1 MITDEE
7 HLYGSIRQRMVK
19 LLESIEEPITAE
31 DIASSLDI
39 DVNNV
44 YIHLAHLA
52 KTVRRSSSGKK
63 ALLMV
68 PPRCR
73 ECGYIFKDL
82 DKPKKPSKCPRCRS
96 ERIEHPRFI
105 IRETE

>member
-1 MITDEE
+1 
-7 HLYGSIRQRMVK
+7 MVK

>member
-1 MITDEE
+1 MIADDEYP
-7 HLYGSIRQRMVK
+7 YGSIRQRMVK
-19 LLESIEEPITAE
+19 LLESIAEPITAE
-31 DIASSLDI
+31 DIANSLDI
-39 DVNNV
+39 DVNDV

-52 KTVRRSSSGKK
+52 KTVWRSSSGKK

-73 ECGYIFKDL
+73 KCGYTFKNL

-96 ERIEHPRFI
+96 EWIEHPRFI